1 MTIDYTESG
10 TVKFSMDEMIQ
21 ECLGAF
27 GENLESMAAKP
38 QAANHLFAVNIM
50 RIVTSFQRNVG

>member
-1 MTIDYTESG
+1 MTIDYTENG

-27 GENLESMAAKP
+27 GESLESM
-38 QAANHLFAVNIM
+38 
-50 RIVTSFQRNVG
+50 VGVIKGRGRSKVCSGRTNEAFGYQLH